1 MRAPL
6 AECVAVEKL
15 EKFEGEYEPGKEP
28 VEVIEEGVGNDSVG
42 LRIDDA
48 LKILREIDQVVA
60 ERWFPNNGTPPATE
74 SDMLRLE
81 ILILATTID
90 RELRALPP
98 TFASLEAAEKDWRKK
113 LAGTSENARKGV
125 RRAEVRYKLMRAG
138 EWLRRSAAALSEGR
152 TEAARTEYH
161 DAASMALECAL
172 DAPSRMKQQRG
183 KIDQRKAERRPDPR
197 DQDVLAIWDL
207 RNAEYETEVHATQPA
222 ISPEKVASIAGK
234 RLRKQ
239 IMTELEFYGDSDRK
253 HVLHVLERGGRISRP
268 KRPQ

>member
-1 MRAPL
+1 
-6 AECVAVEKL
+6 VGKL
-15 EKFEGEYEPGKEP
+15 EKFDGEFEPSKEP

-42 LRIDDA
+42 LQIDDA
-48 LKILREIDQVVA
+48 LKILREIDQGVA
-60 ERWFPNNGTPPATE
+60 ERWFPNNGTPPDTE

-98 TFASLEAAEKDWRKK
+98 MFASLEAAEKDWRKK
-113 LAGTSENARKGV
+113 QAGMSENARKGA
-125 RRAEVRYKLMRAG
+125 RRADVRYKLMRAG
-138 EWLRRSAAALSEGR
+138 EWLRRSEAALSEGR
-152 TEAARTEYH
+152 IEAARTEYH

-183 KIDQRKAERRPDPR
+183 KIDQQKAERRSHPR
-197 DQDVLAIWDL
+197 DQEILAIWDL
-207 RNAEYETEVHATQPA
+207 RIAEYETEVHATQPA

-239 IMTELEFYGDSDRK
+239 IMIGLECYGDSDRK
-253 HVLHVLERGGRISRP
+253 HVLQVLERGGRISRP
-268 KRPQ
+268 NGPHRKRH